1 MREYTTV
8 AKVDAVLGNG
18 WQGDSDPDLAV
29 LKANLWIDSKVTG
42 VPEPTPTDSV
52 ELAAAHIARDAAKGL
67 VLGSVDR
74 ETLEETVSAQSGTFV
89 TEKFSKGSRSISEGE
104 NLALALLAPWM
115 AAKNKLVGFAFLSR
129 T

>member
-8 AKVDAVLGNG
+8 TKVDAVLGSG
-18 WQGDSDPDLAV
+18 WHGEADPDLAV
-29 LKANLWIDSKVTG
+29 LKANLWVDSKVTG
-42 VPEPTPTDSV
+42 VPEITPANV

-74 ETLEETVSAQSGTFV
+74 ETLEETVSAQSGTIV
-89 TEKFSKGSRSISEGE
+89 TEKFSKGSRTISEGE
-104 NLALALLAPWM
+104 SLALALLAPWM

>member
-1 MREYTTV
+1 
-8 AKVDAVLGNG
+8 D
-18 WQGDSDPDLAV
+18 
-29 LKANLWIDSKVTG
+29 
-42 VPEPTPTDSV
+42 VPEPTPSNV

-104 NLALALLAPWM
+104 SLALALLSPWM

>member
-1 MREYTTV
+1 MREYITV
-8 AKVDAVLGNG
+8 AKVDALLGAG
-18 WQGDSDPDLAV
+18 WQGDSDPDLSV
-29 LKANLWIDSKVTG
+29 LKSNLWIDSKVTN
-42 VPEPTPTDSV
+42 VPEITPANV

-74 ETLEETVSAQSGTFV
+74 ETLEETVSAQTGTFV

-104 NLALALLAPWM
+104 SLALALLAPWM
-115 AAKNKLVGFAFLSR
+115 TAKNKLVGFAFLSR

>member
-8 AKVDAVLGNG
+8 AKTDAVLGSG
-18 WQGDSDPDLAV
+18 WQGDSDPDLSV
-29 LKANLWIDSKVTG
+29 LKANLWVGSKVTG
-42 VPEPTPTDSV
+42 VPEITPANV

-67 VLGSVDR
+67 VLGSVER

-89 TEKFSKGSRSISEGE
+89 TEKFSKGSRDISEGE

-115 AAKNKLVGFAFLSR
+115 

>member
-8 AKVDAVLGNG
+8 AKVDGVLGSG
-18 WQGDSDPDLAV
+18 WQGEADPDLSV
-29 LKANLWIDSKVTG
+29 LKANLWVDSKVTG
-42 VPEPTPTDSV
+42 VPEITPANV
-52 ELAAAHIARDAAKGL
+52 EIAAAHIARDAAKGL

-104 NLALALLAPWM
+104 NLALALLVPWM
-115 AAKNKLVGFAFLSR
+115 AAKNKLIGFAFLSR

>member
-8 AKVDAVLGNG
+8 AKVDEVLGVG
-18 WQGDSDPDLAV
+18 WHGEADPDLAV
-29 LKANLWIDSKVTG
+29 LKANLWVGSKVTG
-42 VPEPTPTDSV
+42 VPEITPSNV

-104 NLALALLAPWM
+104 SLALALLAPWM

>member
-1 MREYTTV
+1 MREYITV
-8 AKVDAVLGNG
+8 AKVDALLGTG
-18 WQGDSDPDLAV
+18 WQGDADPDLAV
-29 LKANLWIDSKVTG
+29 LKANLWIDSKVTS
-42 VPEPTPTDSV
+42 VPDPTPHNV

-67 VLGSVDR
+67 VLGGVDR

-104 NLALALLAPWM
+104 SLALALLAPWM

>member
-8 AKVDAVLGNG
+8 AKVDELLGAG
-18 WQGDSDPDLAV
+18 WQGDADPDLAV
-29 LKANLWIDSKVTG
+29 LKANLWVDSKVTG
-42 VPEPTPTDSV
+42 VPEITPANV
-52 ELAAAHIARDAAKGL
+52 ELAGAHIARDAAKGL

>member
-8 AKVDAVLGNG
+8 AKVDAVLGVG
-18 WQGDSDPDLAV
+18 WHGDSDPDLAV
-29 LKANLWIDSKVTG
+29 LKANLWVDSKVTG
-42 VPEPTPTDSV
+42 VSEPTPHNV

>member
-1 MREYTTV
+1 MREYITV
-8 AKVDAVLGNG
+8 AKVDAVLGTG
-18 WQGDSDPDLAV
+18 WQGDADPDLAV
-29 LKANLWIDSKVTG
+29 LKANLWVDSKVTD
-42 VPEPTPTDSV
+42 VPEPTPANV

-74 ETLEETVSAQSGTFV
+74 ETLAETVSAQSGTFV
-89 TEKFSKGSRSISEGE
+89 TETFSKGSRSISEGE

>member
-1 MREYTTV
+1 MREYITV
-8 AKVDAVLGNG
+8 AKVDALLGAG
-18 WQGDSDPDLAV
+18 WQGDYDPDLAV
-29 LKANLWIDSKVTG
+29 LKANLWIDRRVAD
-42 VPEPTPTDSV
+42 VPEPTPVNV

-104 NLALALLAPWM
+104 SLALALLAPWM

>member
-8 AKVDAVLGNG
+8 AKVDEVLGAG
-18 WQGDSDPDLAV
+18 WQGESDPDIAV
-29 LKANLWIDSKVTG
+29 LKANLWVDSKVTS
-42 VPEPTPTDSV
+42 VPELTPANV

-67 VLGSVDR
+67 IMGSVDR

-104 NLALALLAPWM
+104 SLALALLSPWM

>member
-8 AKVDAVLGNG
+8 AKVDAVLGAG
-18 WQGDSDPDLAV
+18 WQGDADPDLAV
-29 LKANLWIDSKVTG
+29 LKANLWVDSKVTG
-42 VPEPTPTDSV
+42 VPEPTPDSV

-67 VLGSVDR
+67 VMGSVDR

-104 NLALALLAPWM
+104 SLALALLAPWM